1 MTSERLPPQAH
12 AALLESSCV
21 SKRRIRVM
29 DEGQLRMKPQG
40 GTLTSTQQAKRKLVF
55 HFPGGRSYHLTGA
68 KSYNV
73 YARSAIGC
81 GRIFLQSFYNV
92 FWGSF
97 F

>member
-1 MTSERLPPQAH
+1 M
-12 AALLESSCV
+12 

-68 KSYNV
+68 ESYNV
-73 YARSAIGC
+73 CEGSAIGSAE
-81 GRIFLQSFYNV
+81 FFYNL
-92 FWGSF
+92 FTISF
-97 F
+97 GEI